1 MKNIFLLITILFTAI
16 IQAQVGIGTTTPDAS
31 SILDIESTTAGML
44 TPRMTQ
50 TQRDAIASPATG
62 LLIYQTDN
70 TTGFYYFNGTIWTPF
85 GGVDNDWTI
94 SGNDLYNA
102 NTGNVGVGNTA
113 PTAKLHITGTASG
126 GGTLLNQDFSSY
138 TVVENNSSTGCT
150 VDGWEST
157 TTGDANANCS
167 SCTGTWIYID
177 SDESGC
183 SQNSTVIVDFSSNPT
198 TTSINI
204 SFDYRYNDY
213 TGADDVFR
221 AYLYNNTTTTQ
232 VGADLVNTTTDTDT
246 SYSGSATVVSG
257 NSYSIRFEYTGIFDY
272 GASVDNVLVTEAAG
286 PATSVFRLEDG
297 NQQAG
302 YVLTSDA
309 NGNAT
314 WQVASGG
321 SNQTLSI
328 SGNDLTISGGNTVTL
343 PSGGGSATADNG
355 LSISGGDVVLG
366 GTLINN
372 TTVNLDDN
380 DLTFTT
386 GTGVFPGDIIF
397 EGVGRTVL
405 ETNLEDNYINFG
417 GGFPSVDSDD
427 GSSFNDTGNSSYTK
441 DFVAGFYNGSS
452 GGSAIALGSIEYIVD
467 GTSELF
473 LETSALSPMDNLGAD
488 LGAGSA
494 FQSGPVRNWDD
505 VYAQD
510 FIATS
515 GNNYNR
521 IAGKGKNTNRGLRE
535 IMALE
540 PIMYR
545 EEARNIGSRVS
556 TINERDIRL
565 GFTASNLLVVIPEA
579 VKTSDWVILN
589 EGEDPIKM
597 SIDNP
602 TGIMYNQII
611 PVTVKAIQE
620 QQAQI
625 EELKTMLIDLK
636 KENEKLKSL
645 IKS

>member
-1 MKNIFLLITILFTAI
+1 MKAIYTILAIFLAITT
-16 IQAQVGIGTTTPDAS
+16 QAQVGIGTTTPDAS
-31 SILDIESTTAGML
+31 SILDIESTTQGML
-44 TPRMTQ
+44 TPRMNQ
-50 TQRDAIASPATG
+50 AQRNAIVSPATG
-62 LLIYQTDN
+62 LLIYQTNN
-70 TTGFYYFNGTIWTPF
+70 TPGFYYYNGTTWTPF
-85 GGVDNDWTI
+85 GGSDDDWTV
-94 SGNDLYNA
+94 SGNDMYNS
-102 NTGNVGVGNTA
+102 NSGNIGVGNTS
-113 PTAKLHITGTASG
+113 PTAKFHITGTTGG
-126 GGTLLNQDFSSY
+126 GGTLLNQDFNSY
-138 TVVENNSSTGCT
+138 TVIENNSSSGCT

-157 TTGDANANCS
+157 TTGDTNANCS

-183 SQNSTVIVDFSSNPT
+183 SQNATAIVNLSSNPT

-213 TGADDVFR
+213 TGADDIFR
-221 AYLYNNTTTTQ
+221 VYLYNNTTTSQ
-232 VGADLVNTTTDTDT
+232 VGADLINTTTDVDT
-246 SYSGSATVVSG
+246 SYSGSATVTAG

-272 GASVDNVLVTEAAG
+272 GASIDNVLVTEAAG

-297 NQQAG
+297 NEQTG

-314 WQVASGG
+314 WQAVSGAG
-321 SNQTLSI
+321 SAQTLSI

-343 PSGGGSATADNG
+343 PSGGGSTTADNG

-372 TTVNLDDN
+372 TTINLDDN
-380 DLTFTT
+380 DLTFST
-386 GTGVFPGDIIF
+386 GTGAFPGDIIF
-397 EGVGRTVL
+397 EGSSRTVM

-417 GGFPSVDSDD
+417 GGFPSVDTDD
-427 GSSFNDTGNSSYTK
+427 GSSFNDSGNSSYTK

-510 FIATS
+510 FIAT
-515 GNNYNR
+515 GGTTYNR
-521 IAGKGKNTNRGLRE
+521 ISGREKNQSRGLAE
-535 IMALE
+535 IMKLE
-540 PIMYR
+540 PITYR
-545 EEARNIGSRVS
+545 EEIRNIGNRTSRVE
-556 TINERDIRL
+556 ERDIRL
-565 GFTASNLLVVIPEA
+565 GFTTNNLLNAIPEA
-579 VKTSDWVILN
+579 VKTSDWVTLK

-597 SIDNP
+597 TIDNP

-625 EELKTMLIDLK
+625 EELRRMILELK
-636 KENEKLKSL
+636 KENKQLK
-645 IKS
+645 KK